1 MPAFR
6 DRQRGFTLIE
16 LMITIA
22 VVAVVVGF
30 AMPQLG
36 SMIRNGQM
44 VSQGNS
50 LLGGVQYARGEALAR
65 GQIVRMCGSSD
76 GVSCDGE
83 WGRGWVVFAD
93 EDADGSLDAG
103 EVLRTDTSDTAI
115 DSSTAGHFVFT
126 HQGRRGG
133 GLETLTIK
141 RSDCGSE
148 GSRTLSVTAG
158 GRTSMN
164 SGGC

>member
-6 DRQRGFTLIE
+6 NRQRGFTLIE

-22 VVAVVVGF
+22 VIAIVAGF
-30 AMPQLG
+30 ALPQLG
-36 SMIRNGQM
+36 KMIRNNQM

-50 LLGGVQYARGEALAR
+50 LLGGVQCARGEALAR
-65 GQIVRMCGSSD
+65 GQVVRMCGSSD
-76 GVSCDGE
+76 GASCDGQ
-83 WGRGWVVFAD
+83 WGRGWIVFVDKNGDGSPGAD
-93 EDADGSLDAG
+93 EI
-103 EVLRTDTSDTAI
+103 LRTDTSDTAI

-141 RSDCGSE
+141 RSDCDSE

-158 GRTSMN
+158 GRTSMT